1 MIDRVPRALDAHQRA
16 VLQQLSRAASAAL
29 ELRRD
34 ARHHA
39 EQSAELRAERDYLSS
54 VIESTGVGTWR
65 WNIATGATRFNE
77 RWAEI
82 LGYALYELEP
92 TTVETWTQLVHPT
105 DLQRRRAPAPA
116 LDGIDERFECELRA
130 RHRRATGSG
139 YGRWAGC

>member
-1 MIDRVPRALDAHQRA
+1 M
-16 VLQQLSRAASAAL
+16 
-29 ELRRD
+29 
-34 ARHHA
+34 
-39 EQSAELRAERDYLSS
+39 
-54 VIESTGVGTWR
+54 IESTGVGTWR

-105 DLQRRRAPAPA
+105 DLQRADERLRRHF
-116 LDGIDERFECELRA
+116 DGIDERFECELRA

-139 YGRWAGC
+139 SGRWAGC